1 MTMLCVLSSLKT
13 MTEAKVCLLFYLVLL
28 EKSHN
33 VYNILG
39 QLLGVHGGGH
49 HLSDDAAVIDDHDTI
64 QASLLLRVKKIKGC
78 RQGSS
83 LVSPEGGGE
92 GTPEV

>member
-1 MTMLCVLSSLKT
+1 MLCVLLVIQNNDRSSG
-13 MTEAKVCLLFYLVLL
+13 VSLFYLVLL

-49 HLSDDAAVIDDHDTI
+49 HLSDDAAVIDDNDTI
-64 QASLLLRVKKIKGC
+64 QASLLLGVKKIKGC
-78 RQGSS
+78 RQGAC
-83 LVSPEGGGE
+83 LVTPEGSGE
-92 GTPEV
+92 GPSKV